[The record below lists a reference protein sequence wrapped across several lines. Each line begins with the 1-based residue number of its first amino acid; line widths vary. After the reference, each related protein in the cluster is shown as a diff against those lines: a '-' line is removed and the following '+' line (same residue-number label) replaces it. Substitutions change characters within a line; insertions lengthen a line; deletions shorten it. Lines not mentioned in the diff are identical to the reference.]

1 MSAWGERRLKVTRVI
16 KSHRHNLLAGLL
28 CVILAMTINAQQSTR
43 QQPIGPLSNTPKLN
57 SQGTRIAII
66 YTDFFYDPNNGIS
79 RVLNAIKSLDQQFQ
93 PRKTEMQRLRQR
105 IEQLTNETS
114 GPAPDVTSMAV
125 ESKRDE
131 LEHLKKESQRKAEDF
146 QTEYSKRMR
155 NTLNPIFEDLDKA
168 IKSFAQQRG
177 IDLILDGSKMDDAL
191 LYMSESVDLTHAFV
205 MEFNRTNPAPSG
217 PSARE

>member
-28 CVILAMTINAQQSTR
+28 CVILAMTISAQQSTR
-43 QQPIGPLSNTPKLN
+43 QQPIGPLSNTPNLN

-105 IEQLTNETS
+105 MEQLTNETS
-114 GPAPDVTSMAV
+114 GPAPDVTPMPV

-131 LEHLKKESQRKAEDF
+131 LEHLKKESQREAEDF
-146 QTEYSKRMR
+146 QTEYSKRLR
-155 NTLNPIFEDLDKA
+155 DTLNPIFEDLDKA

-191 LYMSESVDLTHAFV
+191 LYMSEGVDLTHAFV
-205 MEFNRTNPAPSG
+205 AQFNRTNPAASVPL
-217 PSARE
+217 PPR